1 MKRSARK
8 SATMKRVVLFSLVLM
23 GCPDDGPAGGSQASP
38 HENTASLREMAP
50 QPNDNDPACGA
61 LFLDE
66 GCGEEVS
73 LCEEPAQIPP
83 TPEAVTP

>member
-1 MKRSARK
+1 M
-8 SATMKRVVLFSLVLM
+8 
-23 GCPDDGPAGGSQASP
+23 
-38 HENTASLREMAP
+38 EMAP

-73 LCEEPAQIPP
+73 LCEEPAQNPP